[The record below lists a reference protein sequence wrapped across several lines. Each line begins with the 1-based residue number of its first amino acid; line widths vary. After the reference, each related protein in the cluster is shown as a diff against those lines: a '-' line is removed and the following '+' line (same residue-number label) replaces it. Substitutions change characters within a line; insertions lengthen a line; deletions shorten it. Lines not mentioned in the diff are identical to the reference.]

1 MFDNLFRSLKADN
14 TNEQGA
20 LRRKH
25 SRRDCDQCVIKIGD
39 KTYPVDNW
47 SLGGFMINA
56 DSRTFSAKDAVDA
69 VLKFKLSNKIIDVTH
84 TAKVVR
90 KTNSK
95 VAFQFAPVP
104 RDIRGKLQSV
114 IDDHVTS
121 QFANSQIA

>member
-20 LRRKH
+20 LRRKY

-69 VLKFKLSNKIIDVTH
+69 VLKFKLSNKIIDDEDV
-84 TAKVVR
+84 
-90 KTNSK
+90 
-95 VAFQFAPVP
+95 
-104 RDIRGKLQSV
+104 L
-114 IDDHVTS
+114 
-121 QFANSQIA
+121 